1 METLDW
7 KFIFSIIT
15 FAFIGLICL
24 LKKSK
29 IGLTASSLGVIGAL
43 IIWAFFK
50 MGLKLKSFL
59 GEFGLGFKDVFNFL
73 GLGILTII
81 CFFILFF
88 LLKGIKNIKGS
99 SYKGKK
105 KKR

>member
-1 METLDW
+1 MEILDW

-15 FAFIGLICL
+15 FGLIGIICL
-24 LKKSK
+24 FKKSK
-29 IGLTASSLGVIGAL
+29 IGLTASSLGVIGTL
-43 IIWAFFK
+43 ILWAFFK
-50 MGLKLKSFL
+50 IGLKLKSFL

-81 CFFILFF
+81 CFFLIFFILT
-88 LLKGIKNIKGS
+88 GIKNIRGS